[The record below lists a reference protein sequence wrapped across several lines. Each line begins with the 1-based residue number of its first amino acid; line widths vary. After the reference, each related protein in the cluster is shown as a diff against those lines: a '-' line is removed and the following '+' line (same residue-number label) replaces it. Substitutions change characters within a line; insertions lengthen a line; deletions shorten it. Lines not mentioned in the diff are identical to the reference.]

1 MMVPAFHPDSRLMMF
16 APHPDDE
23 ALACSIIL
31 QHADRAGA
39 AIRVVYAT
47 DGEDNPWP
55 QRVLECK
62 WRLNGTDRTRWGK
75 LRRVEAITALRVL
88 GVHPS
93 YARFLALPDQGLTDL
108 LVTDCRSTLERF
120 ASAMTDW
127 CPTDLVVPSIAD
139 THPDHSALAV
149 MLRLVLAQSF
159 PSEPQMSVWSYAVH
173 GESAAFRDRAQELR
187 QSKKETAVKERAI
200 RCHKTQLKLSRR
212 RFLAYAARPERFLKL
227 RSRES
232 TPANRPFLEISR
244 GPHMLRLKLVRST
257 KPLGTGE
264 PALFVLGH
272 SAAGR
277 LRCVRTQLPLQSST
291 VEMFDCLTHEGLCVA
306 RYRGNAFAGEFT
318 MPLDIFSSAHA
329 LFVKLDDR
337 SWFFD
342 KAGWFETSPAARSEH
357 ICVQERNQ
365 STAESRQ
372 TDRKELVTIST
383 IGAAV
388 DATCTSPTTS
398 KMQRP
403 KVDGKFLVVGAEK
416 FFVKGVTY
424 GSFPPNAMGD
434 EFPEADDVARD
445 FALMRKAGINTILT
459 YTVPPITLLDRAE
472 EFGLRAIIVV
482 PWMEYI
488 CFLEDKGVRKRVI
501 REVRD
506 GVASCR
512 RHPAVLMYCVGKEIP
527 PDIVRWQGPKRVQAF
542 LEDLYHAAKD
552 EDPES
557 LITYTNF
564 PTTEYLE
571 LPFVDVTTFN
581 VYLHKRS
588 ELCAYLYR
596 LHHLSGET
604 PLVLTEIGMCSFR
617 HGRAEQ
623 AGFLDWQIEEAFDH
637 GLAGAVVFGWTDP
650 FYQDDTLVEDWG
662 FGLVDADRRPKPSYE
677 VVQRR
682 FSTSVPFSPERRW
695 PKVSVVVAAYNAAE
709 TLEDCLSS
717 LEKLRY
723 PDYEVIVVNDG
734 SRDATETIA
743 RQFPFRCISTPNQG
757 ISAARNVGMRAA
769 RGEIVAYLD
778 SDAKADPDWLH
789 YLAVTFMKSDV
800 AGVGGPNFVPP
811 EDNWVAQC
819 IYRSP
824 GRPTQVMLNDQ
835 CAEHIPGCN
844 MSFRKS
850 ALEEIGGF
858 DPIFRVAADDV
869 DICWR
874 LMDAGYQIGFNP
886 SAVVWH
892 HGRSSVKGYW
902 RQQVGY
908 GISESILERKTP
920 SKFNSWGHTLW
931 AGRIYAP
938 YPFFRIMSWPFIYHG
953 IWGSAPFQPM
963 YDPGPGNLFA
973 ILPRA
978 MEWHAMLVL
987 LAFLSIFY
995 PWALAI
1001 FGIGFA
1007 YTIGYC
1013 VSCGLDARIDTR
1025 VAAEGSPTLVRRMLW
1040 RALIAYLHFLEPIAR
1055 DWGRLKGGLTA
1066 WRPFFSDLL
1075 GERGESRWWQRI
1087 QPFKRVVRWTIPGTM
1102 ALEKYAFLDR
1112 LLRTLTRP
1120 GCAVSCNAI
1129 FDDWDLKLRRGA
1141 LGIAWVRMVT
1151 EHHGGPKRLA
1161 RLKVVIA
1168 PPRSLYWVYGMIAA
1182 LALVVER
1189 LGGII
1194 PAVVVAMGFAAFWV
1208 AGIAEANRLE
1218 AGIVTAGAN
1227 VARELEAERHVASST
1242 LFEDHDIKEPRTHEE
1257 PSVAT

>member
-1 MMVPAFHPDSRLMMF
+1 MVVPAFNSYSRLMMF

-23 ALACSIIL
+23 ALACSVIL
-31 QHADRAGA
+31 QHAVRAGA

-47 DGEDNPWP
+47 DGENNPWP

-62 WRLNGTDRTRWGK
+62 WRLDGTDRRHWGE
-75 LRRVEAITALRVL
+75 LRRAEALAALQVL
-88 GVHPS
+88 GVHS
-93 YARFLALPDQGLTDL
+93 SDVRFLGLPDQGLTDL
-108 LVTDCRSTLERF
+108 LMVDCRSTLERF
-120 ASAMTDW
+120 ASAMSDW
-127 CPTDLVVPSIAD
+127 CPTDLLVPSIAD

-159 PSEPQMSVWSYAVH
+159 PNEPQMSVWSYVVH

-187 QSKKETAVKERAI
+187 QSKRETAVKERAI

-212 RFLAYAARPERFLKL
+212 RFLAYLARPERFLKL
-227 RSRES
+227 QSRES
-232 TPANRPFLEISR
+232 TLANRPFLEISR
-244 GPHMLRLKLVRST
+244 APHMLRLKLLLSK
-257 KPLGTGE
+257 KPLGIGE
-264 PALFVLGH
+264 PALFVLGN

-277 LRCVRTQLPLQSST
+277 LRCVRTQRPLQSST
-291 VEMFDCLTHEGLCVA
+291 VAMFDCLTNERLCVA

-329 LFVKLDDR
+329 LFVKLEDR

-342 KAGWFETSPAARSEH
+342 KAGWFETSPTARSKH
-357 ICVQERNQ
+357 IPVQERNL
-365 STAESRQ
+365 STAQSRQ
-372 TDRKELVTIST
+372 TDREELVTIST

-388 DATCTSPTTS
+388 DATYTSPTTS
-398 KMQRP
+398 EMQRP

-434 EFPEADDVARD
+434 QFPEADDVARD
-445 FALMRKAGINTILT
+445 FALMQKAGINTILT
-459 YTVPPITLLDRAE
+459 YTVPPITLLDQAE
-472 EFGLRAIIVV
+472 EFGLRAIVVV
-482 PWMEYI
+482 PWMEYV
-488 CFLEDKGVRKRVI
+488 CFLEEKGVRKQVI
-501 REVRD
+501 HKVRD

-527 PDIVRWQGPKRVQAF
+527 PDIVRWHGPKKVQAF
-542 LEDLYHAAKD
+542 LEDLYHTAKD

-571 LPFVDVTTFN
+571 LPFVDVSTFN
-581 VYLHKRS
+581 VYLHNRF
-588 ELCAYLYR
+588 EFCAYLDR

-604 PLVLTEIGMCSFR
+604 PLVLTEVGMCSFR
-617 HGRAEQ
+617 HGRDEQ

-662 FGLVDADRRPKPSYE
+662 FGLVDADRRPKPSYG

-695 PKVSVVVAAYNAAE
+695 PKVSVVVAAYNAAG
-709 TLEDCLSS
+709 TLDDCLRSV
-717 LEKLRY
+717 EKLRY

-734 SRDATETIA
+734 SRDATEAIA

-769 RGEIVAYLD
+769 TGEIVAYLD
-778 SDAKADPDWLH
+778 SDANADPDWLH
-789 YLAVTFMKSDV
+789 YLAMTFMKSDV
-800 AGVGGPNFVPP
+800 AGVGGPNIVPA

-835 CAEHIPGCN
+835 YAEHIPGCN

-850 ALEEIGGF
+850 ALEDIGGF
-858 DPIFRVAADDV
+858 DPVFRVAADDV

-874 LMDAGYQIGFNP
+874 LMDAGYRIGFSP

-920 SKFNSWGHTLW
+920 NKFNPWGHTLW

-938 YPFFRIMSWPFIYHG
+938 YPFFRIMTWPFIYHG

-963 YDPGPGNLFA
+963 YEPGRVNPFA

-987 LAFLSIFY
+987 LALLSFFF
-995 PWALAI
+995 PWALVM
-1001 FGIGFA
+1001 FVVGFA

-1013 VSCGLDARIDTR
+1013 VSCGLDAKIDRR
-1025 VAAEGSPTLVRRMLW
+1025 VAAEGSPTLLRRVLW

-1055 DWGRLKGGLTA
+1055 DWGRLKGGLTF
-1066 WRPFFSDLL
+1066 WRPVFSDLSA
-1075 GERGESRWWQRI
+1075 ERRASRWWQRI
-1087 QPFKRVVRWTIPGTM
+1087 QPFKREVRWTIPGTM
-1102 ALEKYAFLDR
+1102 ALEKNAFLNY

-1120 GCAVSCNAI
+1120 GCAVSCNAV

-1141 LGIAWVRMVT
+1141 MGIAWVRMVT

-1168 PPRSLYWVYGMIAA
+1168 PPRSLYWVYVIVAA
-1182 LALVVER
+1182 LGLVMDR

-1194 PAVVVAMGFAAFWV
+1194 SAAMVAVAFGAFWI

-1218 AGIVTAGAN
+1218 ASIVTAAADT
-1227 VARELEAERHVASST
+1227 ARELEAEHDVVSAGLPADDDIEELEARAESS
-1242 LFEDHDIKEPRTHEE
+1242 L
-1257 PSVAT
+1257 AT

>member
-1 MMVPAFHPDSRLMMF
+1 MIVPAFNSHSRLMMF

-23 ALACSIIL
+23 ALACSIFL

-62 WRLNGTDRTRWGK
+62 WRLNGTDRRRWGK
-75 LRRVEAITALRVL
+75 LRRLEATTALQVL

-93 YARFLALPDQGLTDL
+93 YAQFLALPDQGLTDL
-108 LVTDCRSTLERF
+108 LVTDCRPILERL
-120 ASAMTDW
+120 ATAISN
-127 CPTDLVVPSIAD
+127 CSPTDLLVPSISD

-159 PSEPQMSVWSYAVH
+159 PNEPQMSAWSYAVH
-173 GESAAFRDRAQELR
+173 GESAAFRNRAQELR
-187 QSKKETAVKERAI
+187 QSKRATAIKERAI

-232 TPANRPFLEISR
+232 TLVNRPFLEISR
-244 GPHMLRLKLVRST
+244 GPHMLRLKLLLST
-257 KPLGTGE
+257 KPLGIGE
-264 PALFVLGH
+264 PALFILGH

-277 LRCVRTQLPLQSST
+277 VLCVRTRVPLQSPT
-291 VEMFDCLTHEGLCVA
+291 VEVFDCLTHELLCVA
-306 RYRGNAFAGEFT
+306 RYRGNAFGGEFT
-318 MPLDIFSSAHA
+318 MPLDIFSPAHA
-329 LFVKLDDR
+329 LFVKLEDR

-342 KAGWFETSPAARSEH
+342 KAGWFETSPTGRSEH
-357 ICVQERNQ
+357 IRVRERDL
-365 STAESRQ
+365 STAKSRQ
-372 TDRKELVTIST
+372 TDHKELVTVST
-383 IGAAV
+383 IGTAV
-388 DATCTSPTTS
+388 HATCTSPRTS

-403 KVDGKFLVVGAEK
+403 KVDGKFLVVGSEK
-416 FFVKGVTY
+416 FFVKGITY

-434 EFPEADDVARD
+434 QFPEADGVARD

-459 YTVPPITLLDRAE
+459 YTVPPITLLDQAE

-488 CFLEDKGVRKRVI
+488 CFLEEKGVRKRVI

-588 ELCAYLYR
+588 ELCPYLYR

-604 PLVLTEIGMCSFR
+604 PLVLTELGMCSFR

-677 VVQRR
+677 LVQRR

-695 PKVSVVVAAYNAAE
+695 PKVSVVVAAYNAAR
-709 TLEDCLSS
+709 TLKDCLSS
-717 LEKLRY
+717 LENLRY

-743 RQFPFRCISTPNQG
+743 RQFPFHCISTPNQG
-757 ISAARNVGMRAA
+757 ISAARNVGMQAA
-769 RGEIVAYLD
+769 TGEIVAYLD
-778 SDAKADPDWLH
+778 SDARADPDWLH
-789 YLAVTFMKSDV
+789 YLAVTFMESDV

-850 ALEEIGGF
+850 ALEDIGGF

-869 DICWR
+869 DI
-874 LMDAGYQIGFNP
+874 
-886 SAVVWH
+886 
-892 HGRSSVKGYW
+892 
-902 RQQVGY
+902 
-908 GISESILERKTP
+908 
-920 SKFNSWGHTLW
+920 
-931 AGRIYAP
+931 
-938 YPFFRIMSWPFIYHG
+938 
-953 IWGSAPFQPM
+953 
-963 YDPGPGNLFA
+963 
-973 ILPRA
+973 
-978 MEWHAMLVL
+978 
-987 LAFLSIFY
+987 
-995 PWALAI
+995 
-1001 FGIGFA
+1001 
-1007 YTIGYC
+1007 
-1013 VSCGLDARIDTR
+1013 
-1025 VAAEGSPTLVRRMLW
+1025 
-1040 RALIAYLHFLEPIAR
+1040 
-1055 DWGRLKGGLTA
+1055 
-1066 WRPFFSDLL
+1066 
-1075 GERGESRWWQRI
+1075 
-1087 QPFKRVVRWTIPGTM
+1087 
-1102 ALEKYAFLDR
+1102 
-1112 LLRTLTRP
+1112 
-1120 GCAVSCNAI
+1120 
-1129 FDDWDLKLRRGA
+1129 
-1141 LGIAWVRMVT
+1141 
-1151 EHHGGPKRLA
+1151 
-1161 RLKVVIA
+1161 
-1168 PPRSLYWVYGMIAA
+1168 
-1182 LALVVER
+1182 
-1189 LGGII
+1189 
-1194 PAVVVAMGFAAFWV
+1194 
-1208 AGIAEANRLE
+1208 
-1218 AGIVTAGAN
+1218 
-1227 VARELEAERHVASST
+1227 
-1242 LFEDHDIKEPRTHEE
+1242 
-1257 PSVAT
+1257 

>member
-1 MMVPAFHPDSRLMMF
+1 MIVPAFHSDSRLMIF

-23 ALACSIIL
+23 AIACGIIV

-47 DGEDNPWP
+47 DGENNPWP

-62 WRLNGTDRTRWGK
+62 WRLNETDRRRWGK
-75 LRRVEAITALRVL
+75 LRRVEALAALQVL

-93 YARFLALPDQGLTDL
+93 YAQFLALPDQGLTDL
-108 LVTDCRSTLERF
+108 LVTDCRSTLKRL
-120 ASAMTDW
+120 ATAMSNW
-127 CPTDLVVPSIAD
+127 PPTDLLVPSVAD
-139 THPDHSALAV
+139 THPDHSALGV

-159 PSEPQMSVWSYAVH
+159 PYEPQMSVWSYAVH
-173 GESAAFRDRAQELR
+173 GESAALRDRAQELR
-187 QSKKETAVKERAI
+187 QSKKETTVKQRAI
-200 RCHKTQLKLSRR
+200 RSHKTQLKLSRR
-212 RFLAYAARPERFLKL
+212 RFLAYAARPERFLNL

-232 TPANRPFLEISR
+232 TLAKRPFLEISR
-244 GPHMLRLKLVRST
+244 GPNMLRLKLLLSP
-257 KPLGTGE
+257 KPTGIGK

-277 LRCVRTQLPLQSST
+277 LRRVRTQLPLQSST
-291 VEMFDCLTHEGLCVA
+291 VEMFDCVTHERVCVA
-306 RYRGNAFAGEFT
+306 RYRGNAFGGEFT
-318 MPLDIFSSAHA
+318 MPLDIFSPAHA
-329 LFVKLDDR
+329 LFFKLEDR

-342 KAGWFETSPAARSEH
+342 KAGWFEASPTTGSEH
-357 ICVQERNQ
+357 IRVQERNL
-365 STAESRQ
+365 STAQSRQ
-372 TDRKELVTIST
+372 TDRKELATIST
-383 IGAAV
+383 IGTAV
-388 DATCTSPTTS
+388 DAICPSSTTS

-403 KVDGKFLVVGAEK
+403 KVDGKFLVVGVEK

-434 EFPEADDVARD
+434 QFPETDVVARD
-445 FALMRKAGINTILT
+445 FALMRKGLINTILT
-459 YTVPPITLLDRAE
+459 YTVPPITLLDQAE
-472 EFGLRAIIVV
+472 QCGLRVIVVV
-482 PWMEYI
+482 PWMEYV
-488 CFLEDKGVRKRVI
+488 CFLEEKAVREQVI
-501 REVRD
+501 RKVRD

-527 PDIVRWQGPKRVQAF
+527 PDIVRYHGPKKVQAF

-552 EDPES
+552 GDPES

-571 LPFVDVTTFN
+571 LPFVDVSTFN
-581 VYLHKRS
+581 VYLHNRS
-588 ELCAYLYR
+588 EFRAYLSR
-596 LHHLSGET
+596 LQHLAGEI
-604 PLVLTEIGMCSFR
+604 PLVLTEVGMCSFR
-617 HGRAEQ
+617 NGTEAQ
-623 AGFLDWQIEEAFDH
+623 AAFLDWQIEEAFDH

-695 PKVSVVVAAYNAAE
+695 PRVSVVVAAYNAAG
-709 TLEDCLSS
+709 TLKDCLSS

-743 RQFPFRCISTPNQG
+743 CQSPCRCISTRNQG
-757 ISAARNVGMRAA
+757 VSAARNVGMQAA
-769 RGEIVAYLD
+769 TGEIVAYLD
-778 SDAKADPDWLH
+778 SDARADRDWLH

-800 AGVGGPNFVPP
+800 AGVGGPNLIPQ
-811 EDNWVAQC
+811 EDDWVAQC
-819 IYRSP
+819 VYRSP
-824 GRPTQVMLNDQ
+824 GGPTQVMLNDQ
-835 CAEHIPGCN
+835 HAEHIPGCN
-844 MSFRKS
+844 MSFRRS
-850 ALEEIGGF
+850 ALEDIGGF
-858 DPIFRVAADDV
+858 DPRFRMAADDV

-874 LMDAGYQIGFNP
+874 LMDAGYRIGFSP

-892 HGRSSVKGYW
+892 HRRPSVKAYW

-920 SKFNSWGHTLW
+920 NKFNSWGHTVW

-938 YPFFRIMSWPFIYHG
+938 YPFFLGATQPLIYHG
-953 IWGSAPFQPM
+953 IWGCAPFQPM
-963 YDPGPGNLFA
+963 YDRGTKNLFA
-973 ILPRA
+973 VLPRA
-978 MEWHAMLVL
+978 MEWHALLGL
-987 LAFLSIFY
+987 LAFLSIFSL
-995 PWALAI
+995 WALAI
-1001 FGIGFA
+1001 FAVGFA

-1013 VSCGLDARIDTR
+1013 VSCSLDAKIDR
-1025 VAAEGSPTLVRRMLW
+1025 LVAAEGSPTFLRRLRW

-1055 DWGRLKGGLTA
+1055 DWGRLKGGLTF
-1066 WRPFFSDLL
+1066 WRSVSSELSVK
-1075 GERGESRWWQRI
+1075 RRVSRWLQRL
-1087 QPFKRVVRWTIPGTM
+1087 QPFKRVVRWSIPGTM
-1102 ALEKYAFLDR
+1102 ALEKNVFLSR

-1120 GCAVSCNAI
+1120 GCVVRCNAI
-1129 FDDWDLKLRRGA
+1129 FDDWDLKLRRGVMGA
-1141 LGIAWVRMVT
+1141 AWVRMVT

-1168 PPRSLYWVYGMIAA
+1168 PPRSLYWVYGMIAE
-1182 LALVVER
+1182 LALVMER
-1189 LGGII
+1189 FGEII
-1194 PAVVVAMGFAAFWV
+1194 PALVVTMGLAVLWI

-1218 AGIVTAGAN
+1218 AGIVTAAAN
-1227 VARELEAERHVASST
+1227 AARELEAERQVTSST
-1242 LFEDHDIKEPRTHEE
+1242 LFQDHDIKEPRTHEE